1 MSGSELASVAFGL
14 ASAAAW
20 GAGDFCGGLATKRSS
35 VYGVIIVGD
44 AVGGVL
50 LAGLALA
57 FAEALPSLI
66 DLFWGAAAGV
76 SGAIGLIA
84 LYRALASGRMSVASP
99 VAGVVTATIPVIFGA
114 FVEGLPGVW
123 QMLGFGF
130 ALVGVWMVSSNER
143 VAIQL
148 GELGLPVIAGL
159 GFGVFFI
166 LIDRASHASVFWPLV
181 TARLAAVAALVIF
194 AAARRQLQLP
204 QPGHLRLIVL
214 VAVLDAG
221 GNAFFT
227 LAARAGRLDV
237 ASVLSSLY
245 PASTVGLAWLVLKE
259 RVTRLQLL
267 GIVATL
273 AAIALIAL

>member
-1 MSGSELASVAFGL
+1 MMAPELVVVAFGL

-20 GAGDFCGGLATKRSS
+20 GAGDFCGGVATKRSNVYS
-35 VYGVIIVGD
+35 VVILGD
-44 AVGGVL
+44 AVGAVL

-57 FAEALPSLI
+57 FGERVPATG
-66 DLFWGAAAGV
+66 DLLWGAAAGV

-84 LYRALASGRMSVASP
+84 LYRALATGRMSVASP
-99 VAGVVTATIPVIFGA
+99 VAAVVTATVPVIFGA
-114 FVEGLPGVW
+114 FAEGLPGAW

-130 ALVGVWMVSSNER
+130 ALAGVWLVSSNEK

-148 GELGLPVIAGL
+148 GELGLPVMAGL
-159 GFGVFFI
+159 GFGIFFI
-166 LIDRASHASVFWPLV
+166 LIDGASRAAVFWPLV
-181 TARLAAVAALVIF
+181 AARLAAVAALVVF
-194 AAARRQLQLP
+194 AAVTHQLQWPRRQHLP
-204 QPGHLRLIVL
+204 LIAL
-214 VAVLDAG
+214 VGVLDAG

-259 RVTRLQLL
+259 RIARPQWV
-267 GIVATL
+267 GVAAAL
-273 AAIALIAL
+273 AAIVLITL